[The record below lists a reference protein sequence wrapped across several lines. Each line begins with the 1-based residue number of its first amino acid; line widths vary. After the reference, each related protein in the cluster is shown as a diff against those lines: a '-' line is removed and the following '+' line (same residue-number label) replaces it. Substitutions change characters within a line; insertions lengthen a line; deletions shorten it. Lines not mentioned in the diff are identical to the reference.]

1 MRRFFP
7 IAFTLLVGCAEAA
20 TDQASEPVIGL
31 IEGLGDHHHAVTT
44 RSPEAQ
50 RFFDQGLALT
60 YGFNHA
66 DAIRSFREA
75 TRLDGECAM
84 CWFGIALASG
94 PNINAAMD
102 SASGAAAYE
111 AVENA
116 AGRAQMATEPERA
129 LIEALTKRYAPVPGG
144 PRAALDTAYAN
155 AMRDVATRYPDD
167 DDVATLYAE
176 ALMLL
181 SPWNYW
187 TDGKP
192 RPQTPEILAT
202 LERVIE
208 RNPNHAGACHFY
220 IHAVEAAQP
229 ERAVACAE
237 RLPSLMPGA
246 GHIVHMPAH
255 IYIRVGRYADAVEAN
270 VHAAHADEAILEDIT
285 PDGAYKLAYYPHN
298 YHFLWF
304 AASMS
309 GQSARA
315 LEAARQLATKVDTS
329 MMRAPGLGALQH
341 FLITPMYALVRF
353 GRWDDIL
360 REPAP
365 PADLVYP
372 TGIWHYARALAFTA
386 QNKLDEAAAELP
398 EIERAR
404 DNPAI
409 EGMLFWDLNSA
420 RAVLAIATEAAAAE
434 LAAKRGDRNKAITHL
449 RKAIELEDGLTYDE
463 PPTWH
468 LPVRQQLG
476 AILLS
481 AGRPAEAET
490 AYRQDLERHPKN
502 GWSLYGLTQSLR
514 AQNRAADA
522 RAIDAEFK
530 TAWQSADI
538 QLTAS
543 RF

>member
-1 MRRFFP
+1 MRRSFLMT
-7 IAFTLLVGCAEAA
+7 FTLLIGCAEAA
-20 TDQASEPVIGL
+20 SDQASEPVIGV
-31 IEGLGDHHHAVTT
+31 IEGLGSHHRAVTT

-60 YGFNHA
+60 YAFNHA

-75 TRLDGECAM
+75 TRLDADCAM

-94 PNINAAMD
+94 PNINASMD
-102 SASGAAAYE
+102 STSGAAAYE

-116 AGRAQMATEPERA
+116 AGRAQMGSESERA
-129 LIEALTKRYAPVPGG
+129 LIEALTKRYAAVPGG
-144 PRAALDTAYAN
+144 PRAALDTAYAK
-155 AMRDVATRYPDD
+155 AMRDVAMRYPDD

-229 ERAVACAE
+229 ERAVPCAE

-270 VHAAHADEAILEDIT
+270 VHATHADEVILEDIT

-315 LEAARQLATKVDTS
+315 LEASRQLATKVDTS

-341 FLITPMYALVRF
+341 FLITPMYAMVRF

-365 PADLVYP
+365 AADLVYP
-372 TGIWHYARALAFTA
+372 TGIWHYARALALTA
-386 QNKLDEAAAELP
+386 KGQLDQAADEVAEV
-398 EIERAR
+398 ERAR

-420 RAVLAIATEAAAAE
+420 RATLAIATEAAAAE
-434 LAAKRGDRNKAITHL
+434 LAAKRGDRNKAIAHL

-476 AILLS
+476 AMLLA
-481 AGRPAEAET
+481 AGRPADAET

-522 RAIDAEFK
+522 RAIDAEFQD
-530 TAWQSADI
+530 AWKHADI